1 MGSRFL
7 AAATIGLGLVLGL
20 TSIGALG
27 ATLQPQLTRSVWDGV
42 YTPDQATKGDEIY
55 QQQCMS
61 CHGPTLEGGE
71 MAPGLADGA
80 FRANWNGMTV
90 GDLYDRIHEGMPPDS
105 PGNLSREEIS
115 EILARVL
122 SANGF
127 PAGEK
132 ELPNRPE
139 MLKTIQFL
147 SSKP

>member
-1 MGSRFL
+1 MQGKFF
-7 AAATIGLGLVLGL
+7 AAAIISL
-20 TSIGALG
+20 TAIGAFG
-27 ATLQPQLTRSVWDGV
+27 YTVQPPATRSVWDGV
-42 YTPDQATKGDEIY
+42 YTEEQASQGDELY
-55 QQQCMS
+55 MQQCVS
-61 CHGPTLEGGE
+61 CHGPSLEGGE

-90 GDLYDRIHEGMPPDS
+90 GDLYDRIHEGMPPDN
-105 PGNLSREEIS
+105 PGMLSREEIAD
-115 EILARVL
+115 ILARML

-147 SSKP
+147 SMKP